1 MNWLK
6 LTQRLLA
13 VIAIFLI
20 WIAVYRLTMNA
31 SKIHGLESVEL
42 PKETLGLIQINTP
55 QLSKAFLFE
64 SAFNNR
70 DPRVLKIVSEYW
82 QNLAQDSSSKQLPI
96 DFQDG
101 ITLLKVKHGS
111 EIVWMISGKHIQVHD
126 FVTKLK
132 RFCFFYI
139 FLDDGKLELSWLD
152 KLKLSWRKATQVDQY
167 LEPELGFV
175 KNNRYYWILNSS
187 IENCSKI
194 KDHLLKTPWYT
205 FTSKQSNS
213 IQYHL
218 ISRGKVTNSY
228 QFESNDQQ
236 LNIRFKPS
244 VKVASVTP
252 KNNQKYFQVT
262 SSLNKGSFIPKKYL
276 DYQKIIE
283 SLSGFSM
290 NYYGAKYIDD
300 DSGPSYLEPQ
310 FDMYL
315 TFAKKTKPSDVF
327 PLLKEL
333 MGDNLILSDQRLWY
347 HGSKYYVNSLNDSTL
362 YIGKNKMEAQVNS
375 NTFSMNGSLEVIT
388 EISNLGWKAGI
399 LELIPEYRALKEFSH
414 SIRSISTHG
423 GGGDHTLS
431 VQFKPGV
438 NAQLESFLLVLT
450 LVNAYQF

>member
-55 QLSKAFLFE
+55 QLSKALLFE
-64 SAFNNR
+64 FTFNNR

-96 DFQDG
+96 DFQEG
-101 ITLLKVKHGS
+101 ITLLKVQQGS
-111 EIVWMISGKHIQVHD
+111 EIVWMISGKHIQV
-126 FVTKLK
+126 
-132 RFCFFYI
+132 
-139 FLDDGKLELSWLD
+139 
-152 KLKLSWRKATQVDQY
+152 DQS
-167 LEPELGFV
+167 LEPGLGFV
-175 KNNRYYWILNSS
+175 KNNRYYWILNST
-187 IENCSKI
+187 IENSSKI
-194 KDHLLKTPWYT
+194 KDHLLKAPWYS

-252 KNNQKYFQVT
+252 KNNQKYFHVT

-283 SLSGFSM
+283 SLSGFSV

-315 TFAKKTKPSDVF
+315 TFANKTKPSDVY

-333 MGDNLILSDQRLWY
+333 MGDNLILSDQRLWH
-347 HGSKYYVNSLNDSTL
+347 HGSKYYFNSLNDSTL
-362 YIGKNKMEAQVNS
+362 YIGKNKMESQVNS
-375 NTFSMNGSLEVIT
+375 NTFSMNGNPEVIT
-388 EISNLGWKAGI
+388 EISNLGWKAGV

>member
-55 QLSKAFLFE
+55 QLSKDLLFE
-64 SAFNNR
+64 FAFNNR

-96 DFQDG
+96 DFQEG
-101 ITLLKVKHGS
+101 ITLLKVQQGS
-111 EIVWMISGKHIQVHD
+111 EIVWMISGKHIQV
-126 FVTKLK
+126 
-132 RFCFFYI
+132 
-139 FLDDGKLELSWLD
+139 
-152 KLKLSWRKATQVDQY
+152 DQS

-187 IENCSKI
+187 IENSSKI
-194 KDHLLKTPWYT
+194 KDHLLKAPWYT
-205 FTSKQSNS
+205 FTSKQLNS

-244 VKVASVTP
+244 VKIASVTP

-283 SLSGFSM
+283 SLSGFSV

-315 TFAKKTKPSDVF
+315 TFANKTKPSDVY

-333 MGDNLILSDQRLWY
+333 MGDNLILSEQRLWH

-362 YIGKNKMEAQVNS
+362 YIGKNKMESQVNS
-375 NTFSMNGSLEVIT
+375 NTFSMNGNPEVIT
-388 EISNLGWKAGI
+388 EISNLGWKAGV